1 MRNLFAFIR
10 RYAVLLFFLLLEVL
24 SMTLLFRYNKY
35 HQAVYMDVASEIT
48 GSLQGRY
55 NRMES
60 YFYLRKENEDLRRRL
75 AELQNRLPENFE
87 LPDTAVRVVTDT
99 VRWDTLR
106 PDSRKF
112 IYQEARV
119 VNNSIIHPNNY
130 ITLHRGSKQGVA
142 PGMVVIGA
150 NGVVGLVLDVTDNF
164 STVMSMLSRQSR
176 ISGRLK
182 KTGETGRVDWDGKDP
197 RMVQFRDI
205 PQSVKVAVGDT
216 DYTSQYS
223 DFPPGILIGT
233 VQEVIPEQS
242 TNNFLIQLRTSTDFS
257 RLQHAFVI
265 ANLQR
270 NEQLE
275 LEQKTRQKK

>member
-216 DYTSQYS
+216 VYTSQYS